1 MKKVLLI
8 LGILGCFSLPGYPG
22 DAETYEMLTT
32 NVNTVINT
40 RDINYVTIHSVNIK
54 QAVRGTSELIIN
66 VEMVKLTGE
75 HVFEQY
81 VETLEPGHTMY
92 STFVSDGILQNVGE

>member
-22 DAETYEMLTT
+22 DTETYEMLTA
-32 NVNTVINT
+32 NVNTVIHT

-66 VEMVKLTGE
+66 VEMVKSTGE

-81 VETLEPGHTMY
+81 VETLDPGHTMY
-92 STFVSDGILQNVGE
+92 SIFVADGILQNVGE